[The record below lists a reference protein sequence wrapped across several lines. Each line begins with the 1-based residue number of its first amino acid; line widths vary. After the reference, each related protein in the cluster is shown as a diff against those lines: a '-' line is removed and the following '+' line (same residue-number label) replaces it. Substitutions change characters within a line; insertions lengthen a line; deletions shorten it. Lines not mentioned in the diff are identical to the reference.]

1 MKILRKLHRGRER
14 EKLKK
19 RKIMRVKKEREGK
32 ASNPKHLNWGGL
44 DAGNRDTY

>member
-1 MKILRKLHRGRER
+1 MKRYKLRKENLRGRER

-32 ASNPKHLNWGGL
+32 ASNPKHLSWGGE
-44 DAGNRDTY
+44 RDTY